1 MNKVYI
7 YQNPNMSS
15 LQEID
20 AQLIEYENKIALL
33 KQTKIS
39 KYNFFKYFNISDV
52 DRKQLTDMVLEV
64 KYNYN
69 DHVMDEYGHD
79 TEAYL
84 NVSFGDE
91 YLTIEYEEQ
100 QGCAT
105 ESRYEPTVYC
115 TINGTKKAI
124 KLLFKNLEEVDI
136 EDYEHNEAYKELRDI
151 IQKIVEN

>member
-1 MNKVYI
+1 
-7 YQNPNMSS
+7 MSS
-15 LQEID
+15 LQEIN
-20 AQLIEYENKIALL
+20 AQITEYENKIALL
-33 KQTKIS
+33 KQKKIF
-39 KYNFFKYFNISDV
+39 YNFFKYFNISDV

-79 TEAYL
+79 AEAYL

-115 TINGTKKAI
+115 TINGTKGAI
-124 KLLFKNLEEVDI
+124 KLLFKNLEETAYR
-136 EDYEHNEAYKELRDI
+136 DYEHNEAYKELRDI

>member
-1 MNKVYI
+1 
-7 YQNPNMSS
+7 MSS

-20 AQLIEYENKIALL
+20 AEITEYENKIALL
-33 KQTKIS
+33 KQKKILN
-39 KYNFFKYFNISDV
+39 YNFFKYFNISDV
-52 DRKQLTDMVLEV
+52 DRKQMTDLAIEV

-91 YLTIEYEEQ
+91 SLTIDYEEQ

-115 TINGTKKAI
+115 TINGTKGAI
-124 KLLFKNLEEVDI
+124 KLLFKNLEAADI
-136 EDYEHNEAYKELRDI
+136 DDYDFNEAYKELRDI
-151 IQKIVEN
+151 IQNIVEN